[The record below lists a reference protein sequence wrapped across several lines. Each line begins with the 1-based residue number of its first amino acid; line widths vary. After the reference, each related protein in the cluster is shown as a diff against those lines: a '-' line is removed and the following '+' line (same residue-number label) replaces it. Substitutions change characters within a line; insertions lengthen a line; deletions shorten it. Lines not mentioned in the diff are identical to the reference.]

1 MTLLLSALAWIT
13 DPAQWTGP
21 TALPIL
27 LRQQL
32 EYTILAVAIAA
43 LIAVPLGW
51 IVGHTGRGKEVAVAA
66 VGAAR
71 AVPAFGL
78 LILLVLV
85 FGVLHKPE
93 AAMITFVILAIPSL
107 LAGAY
112 SGFEAINR
120 ATLEAARAIGM
131 TEWQVVR
138 KVEIP
143 LGRPLLIGGFR
154 SATLQVV
161 STVTIAA
168 YVNLGGL
175 GLPIITGLNL
185 QRYDMVLGG
194 AILVALLALTL
205 DALFAI
211 AQRLATPK
219 GTRRESKNRFFSG

>member
-21 TALPIL
+21 TALPVL

-51 IVGHTGRGKEVAVAA
+51 VVGHTGRGKEVAVAA

-219 GTRRESKNRFFSG
+219 GTRRESKNRFSFG

>member
-21 TALPIL
+21 TALPVL

-93 AAMITFVILAIPSL
+93 AAMITFVTLAIPSL

-205 DALFAI
+205 DTLFAI

-219 GTRRESKNRFFSG
+219 GTRCEHKNRFSFG

>member
-13 DPAQWTGP
+13 DPAQWTGS

-93 AAMITFVILAIPSL
+93 AAMITFVTLAIPSL

-219 GTRRESKNRFFSG
+219 GTRRERKNRFSSG